1 MRRKNVPETSEQIK
15 ITKSISD
22 TSDVWKHSGRW
33 FYLKNEN
40 WTGAVFLYFTIYLEI
55 IYIYIFKKILAPVC
69 HGRGFEH
76 RPAKAFA
83 NPDDFQG
90 HKIFQCRY
98 TVKS

>member
-1 MRRKNVPETSEQIK
+1 MCGNTPVVGKLDQRSF
-15 ITKSISD
+15 SMSYYL
-22 TSDVWKHSGRW
+22 SG
-33 FYLKNEN
+33 N
-40 WTGAVFLYFTIYLEI
+40 
-55 IYIYIFKKILAPVC
+55 YIYIFKKILAPLC

-98 TVKS
+98 TVKSLCLRLSQEVHQAGA

>member
-1 MRRKNVPETSEQIK
+1 MCGNTPVLGFTWKTK
-15 ITKSISD
+15 IGLAQFFYILLFI
-22 TSDVWKHSGRW
+22 WK
-33 FYLKNEN
+33 L
-40 WTGAVFLYFTIYLEI
+40 
-55 IYIYIFKKILAPVC
+55 YIYIFKKILAPVC